1 MANNNT
7 ITLIGNLGS
16 EAEAFTSKNGK
27 AFRRL
32 SIATT
37 DSFKDESGTWQQKD
51 AVWHSV
57 FIFGKEAQKHAD
69 FYLKGQRVKIIGSLS
84 YIEKEG
90 FSDNG
95 EPRTFREAVILAHH
109 IEPAPLPKKA

>member
-1 MANNNT
+1 MATNNT

-16 EAEAFTSKNGK
+16 EADAFTSKNGK

-37 DSFKDESGTWQQKD
+37 DSFKDESGVWQQKD

-57 FIFGKEAQKHAD
+57 FVFGLEAQKHAD
-69 FYLKGQRVKIIGSLS
+69 YYFKGQRVRITGSLA

-90 FSDNG
+90 FDEDGQRRS
-95 EPRTFREAVILAHH
+95 FREAVIMARR